1 MKNKLMIIGGFL
13 DHKNIIGGDTV
24 KNTILANKLK
34 EMGYTF
40 KIFNTTF
47 NWRKNKIKTS
57 MKLFWQIYTYRP
69 SHIILSA
76 SSGGAISFL
85 RGANFLKKVFRF
97 KLLYLVIG
105 GHIGEIVNNN
115 FKIKKLLSYCDK
127 IYVETLGL
135 KKELNHAGINNVI
148 HLPNFKNISFT
159 PSLTKKVSLPL
170 KIVFFS
176 RVYREKGIE
185 LAVNAVKIINNKTE
199 KNALILDIYGP
210 IKKGY
215 ELDFK
220 KLLRS
225 SNNVKYQGVISA
237 FKEETHNILSE
248 YDLMIFP
255 TFHFGEGLPGALI
268 DSFISG
274 LPVLASDWKY
284 NSEIVKDKITGRLF
298 ETNNLQDLIE
308 KLRWFIKNKEKIFEM
323 KKNCVKEKEKYNV
336 NSIIPKFLT
345 LSGIS
350 K

>member
-1 MKNKLMIIGGFL
+1 MIIGGFL
-13 DHKNIIGGDTV
+13 DHKNIIGGETV

-34 EMGYTF
+34 EMGYTL

-76 SSGGAISFL
+76 SPGGAISFL

-105 GHIGEIVNNN
+105 GTIGEKVNKNL
-115 FKIKKLLSYCDK
+115 KIKRLLNYCDK
-127 IYVETLGL
+127 IFVETLGI
-135 KKELNHAGINNVI
+135 KKELNHTGINNVI
-148 HLPNFKNISFT
+148 HLPNFKDFSFT
-159 PSLTKKVSLPL
+159 PNLTKKISLPL

-185 LAVNAVKIINNKTE
+185 LAVNSVKAINNKSG
-199 KNALILDIYGP
+199 KKVLVLDIYGP

-237 FKEETHNILSE
+237 FKEETYKILSE

-323 KKNCVKEKEKYNV
+323 KKNCIKEREKYNIDY
-336 NSIIPKFLT
+336 IIPKLLT

-350 K
+350 KQYLP

>member
-1 MKNKLMIIGGFL
+1 MIIGGFL
-13 DHKNIIGGDTV
+13 DHKNIIAGDTI
-24 KNTILANKLK
+24 KNTFLANKLK
-34 EMGYTF
+34 EMGYTL

-57 MKLFWQIYTYRP
+57 MKLFWQIYTYCP
-69 SHIILSA
+69 SHIILSV
-76 SSGGAISFL
+76 SPGGAIAFL
-85 RGANFLKKVFRF
+85 RGANFLKKVFHF

-105 GHIGEIVNNN
+105 GNIGEIVNNN

-135 KKELNHAGINNVI
+135 KREINHAGINNVI
-148 HLPNFKNISFT
+148 HLPNFKDFNFT
-159 PSLTKKVSLPL
+159 PNLTKKISLPL

-176 RVYREKGIE
+176 RVYKEKGIE
-185 LAVNAVKIINNKTE
+185 LAVNSVKSINNKSG
-199 KNALILDIYGP
+199 KKVLVLDIYGP

-220 KLLRS
+220 TLLRS
-225 SNNVKYQGVISA
+225 SKNVKYQGVIDN
-237 FKEETHNILSE
+237 FTDKTYDILSG

-255 TFHFGEGLPGALI
+255 TYHYGEGLPGALI

-274 LPVLASDWKY
+274 LPILASDWKY

-298 ETNNLQDLIE
+298 ETNNLKDLIE
-308 KLRWFIKNKEKIFEM
+308 KLKWFIKNKEKIYEM
-323 KKNCVKEKEKYNV
+323 KKNCIKERKKYNADF
-336 NSIIPKFLT
+336 IIPKLLT

-350 K
+350 KQYLP